1 MSILVKLTEDM
12 KKAMKEG
19 DKIRLST
26 IRLLLA
32 QLKDTKIAK
41 GDILSEEEE
50 IAVLTSAAKKRKE
63 SIKAYAEG
71 GREDLV
77 ERESKELEIISS
89 YLPEQLSEKEIASKI
104 SQIIE
109 KTGAVS
115 LKDLGAVMRE
125 AMQEFKGRADGKL
138 VQQLVR
144 KKLE

>member
-1 MSILVKLTEDM
+1 MSIQVKLTEDM

-89 YLPEQLSEKEIASKI
+89 YLPEQLSEKEIESKI

-115 LKDLGAVMRE
+115 LKDLGIVMRE

>member
-1 MSILVKLTEDM
+1 MSIQVKLTEDM

-41 GDILSEEEE
+41 GDILYEEEE

-115 LKDLGAVMRE
+115 LKDLGIVMRE